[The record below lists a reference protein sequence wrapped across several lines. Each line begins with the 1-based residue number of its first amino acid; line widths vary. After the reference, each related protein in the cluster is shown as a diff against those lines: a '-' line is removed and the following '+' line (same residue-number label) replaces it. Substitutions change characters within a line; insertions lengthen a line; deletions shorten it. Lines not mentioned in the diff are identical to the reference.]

1 MSDDEKRMTFTEHL
15 AELRIRIIRIGV
27 AVAMAMV
34 LCYIAS
40 NKINEAL
47 LWPLLPIQGA
57 AQEATSPSD
66 ATAPSESPAPK
77 PPAGSKDKE
86 VSVTLLNPLEIVFVQ
101 LRTAGYAGIVLAL
114 PYVLWQI
121 GAFVFPG
128 LKPNERKA
136 VRILVVGC
144 SILAICGVAVAYFG
158 ILPVVLPYLRMWVPE
173 GWTIQMRAN
182 ETISIVIKFL
192 AGFAIA
198 FQFPMV
204 TLVLVYLDLLS
215 PLTLRQYRKIAIVG
229 IAVASAVLTPP
240 DPGSMI
246 IMMMPL
252 LLLYEVSIWLSYL
265 VVRRRKN
272 PAATS

>member
-1 MSDDEKRMTFTEHL
+1 VSDDEKRMTFTEHL

-27 AVAMAMV
+27 AIAVAMV

-40 NKINEAL
+40 NKINQAL
-47 LWPLLPIQGA
+47 LWPLLPIQNTA
-57 AQEATSPSD
+57 PHITPPSD
-66 ATAPSESPAPK
+66 PDSPAAPE
-77 PPAGSKDKE
+77 PPASSRPDDTVK
-86 VSVTLLNPLEIVFVQ
+86 VTVLNPLEIIFVQ

-144 SILAICGVAVAYFG
+144 STLAIFGVAVAYFG

-173 GWTIQMRAN
+173 GWAIQMRAN
-182 ETISIVIKFL
+182 ETLSIVIKFL
-192 AGFAIA
+192 AGFAVA

-215 PLTLRQYRKIAIVG
+215 PATLRQYRKIAIVT
-229 IAVASAVLTPP
+229 IAVVSAVLTPP

-252 LLLYEVSIWLSYL
+252 LVLYEVSIWLSYL
-265 VVRRRKN
+265 VVRRKKT
-272 PAATS
+272 AGATS